1 MARELNGWL
10 DNYLKYTENS
20 ESPLSYHI
28 WCGLSV
34 IAGALQRRVYLRWGL
49 GRVIY
54 PNLYTVLIG
63 PSGRTRKGVAIGIAK
78 EFLKSVP
85 NVTVTPESSSGR
97 QAMILAMKRASLN
110 FQDPTD
116 GKIKF
121 HCAVT
126 AFSEELSVF
135 LGQGDIAYLSNLT
148 DWYDSKD
155 DWEYETV
162 GRGKDSLQGLCLNL
176 MGGTAP
182 DWIQSMIPHEA
193 LGGGFTSRIIFIV
206 EEVKRK
212 LVPKYMPTQ
221 EELALQ
227 ELLTRDI
234 QRIAQL
240 VGEVTF
246 SPEAEKLYVE
256 WYIDQDTALSAGR
269 PAISDP
275 RFAGYCER
283 RATHLQKLMIIC
295 SASRG
300 DDLVIQDVD
309 FVTALKLLTDAEKNM
324 PKTFGGLG
332 KSRMSDESN
341 VIINYIQKVGTTTR
355 TVLLRQFYRD
365 VDPQTLSNIEAL
377 MTQMGVVKIR
387 LLPDSGD
394 KMYTWIGEREG
405 ALTETPKPEV
415 ESISSFIPRK

>member
-1 MARELNGWL
+1 MARELSGWL
-10 DNYLKYTENS
+10 NNYLKYTENS
-20 ESPLSYHI
+20 ESPISYHT

-54 PNLYTVLIG
+54 PNLYIVLIG

-78 EFLKSVP
+78 EFLKNVP
-85 NVTVTPESSSGR
+85 GITVTPESSSGR
-97 QAMILAMKRASLN
+97 QAMILAMKRALTN
-110 FQDPTD
+110 FQDPSN

-162 GRGKDSLQGLCLNL
+162 GRGKDSLQGLCLNML
-176 MGGTAP
+176 GGTAP
-182 DWIQSMIPHEA
+182 DWIQSMIPQEA

-206 EEVKRK
+206 EEAKRK
-212 LVPKYMPTQ
+212 IVPEYFQTP
-221 EELALQ
+221 EEV
-227 ELLTRDI
+227 ELGQKLTRDLE
-234 QRIAQL
+234 RISQL
-240 VGEVTF
+240 AGEVKFTDD
-246 SPEAEKLYVE
+246 AKQLYID
-256 WYIDQDTALSAGR
+256 WYIEQDTALSAGR

-295 SASRG
+295 SAGRG
-300 DDLVIQDVD
+300 DDLLIQPED
-309 FVTALKLLTDAEKNM
+309 FHEAMDLLTSAEETM

-332 KSRMSDESN
+332 KARLSDETD
-341 VIINYIQKVGTTTR
+341 IILNYIKKVGITTR
-355 TVLLRQFYRD
+355 KALMQKFYRD
-365 VDPQTLSNIEAL
+365 VDPQTLANIEATMQHL
-377 MTQMGVVKIR
+377 KVVQIKLI
-387 LLPDSGD
+387 PEQAD
-394 KMYTWIGEREG
+394 KMYTWIGEE
-405 ALTETPKPEV
+405 
-415 ESISSFIPRK
+415 

>member
-1 MARELNGWL
+1 MARELSDWL
-10 DNYLKYTENS
+10 ENYLRYTENS
-20 ESPLSYHI
+20 ESPLSYHV
-28 WCGLSV
+28 WCGLAV

-54 PNLYTVLIG
+54 PNLYTVLVG

-78 EFLKSVP
+78 EFLKQVP
-85 NVTVTPESSSGR
+85 GVTVTPESSSGR
-97 QAMILAMKRASLN
+97 QAMILAMKRALQN
-110 FQDPTD
+110 FQDPVD

-182 DWIQSMIPHEA
+182 DWIQSMIPQEA

-206 EEVKRK
+206 EERKRK
-212 LVPKYMPTQ
+212 LVPKYEPTP
-221 EELALQ
+221 EEVALEQ
-227 ELLTRDI
+227 LLTRDLE
-234 QRIAQL
+234 RISQL
-240 VGEVTF
+240 AGEVTF
-246 SPEAEKLYVE
+246 EPSGEAKYIDWYVE
-256 WYIDQDTALSAGR
+256 QDLALSDGK
-269 PAISDP
+269 PAIPDP

-283 RATHLQKLMIIC
+283 RATHLQKLMILC

-300 DDLVIQDVD
+300 DDLKITGED
-309 FVTALKLLTDAEKNM
+309 FDRALGLLLSAEVNM

-332 KSRMSDESN
+332 KSRVSDESN
-341 VIINYIQKVGTTTR
+341 TIINYIKAVGTTTR
-355 TVLLRQFYRD
+355 KLLLQKFYRD
-365 VDPQTLSNIEAL
+365 IDAQSLSQVEQL
-377 MTQMGVVKIR
+377 MQQMGVVKIR
-387 LLPDSGD
+387 LDPDNAD
-394 KMYTWIGEREG
+394 KVYTWTGER
-405 ALTETPKPEV
+405 
-415 ESISSFIPRK
+415 